1 MPYCMVNASTI
12 VKPIPYCMVNATN
25 IVIPVTGSIHLTVW
39 LGCNNYSLN
48 QFKL

>member
-25 IVIPVTGSIHLTVW
+25 IAIPVTGSIHLTI
-39 LGCNNYSLN
+39 
-48 QFKL
+48 